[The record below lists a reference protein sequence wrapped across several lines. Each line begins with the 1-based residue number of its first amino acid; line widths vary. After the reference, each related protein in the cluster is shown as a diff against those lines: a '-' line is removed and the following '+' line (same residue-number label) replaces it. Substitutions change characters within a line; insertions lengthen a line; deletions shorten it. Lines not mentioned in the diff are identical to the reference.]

1 MGSPINSN
9 PIGGGG
15 GTNPFIIRP
24 SYWRSY
30 EPYLDENYAN
40 FRNAPAQVNR
50 GLFRGYTFPVWS
62 TPANQYD
69 ELLFRIRVPF
79 RWDGVTNPYF
89 CAITAISQA
98 EDIGDKYK
106 FQLEWASEDVG
117 HVIPDTTK
125 ETVTWEV
132 VVIDGTAWR
141 AEIIVGE
148 MDASFDLIA
157 GQNWQGRLRR
167 IASDSPAVTGNPAIF
182 HWCTRWLC
190 NKIGTESDMGY

>member
-1 MGSPINSN
+1 MYYNSVGKVK
-9 PIGGGG
+9 P
-15 GTNPFIIRP
+15 
-24 SYWRSY
+24 YWRSY

-40 FRNAPAQVNR
+40 FRSAPAQVNR
-50 GLFRGYTFPVWS
+50 GLFRGYSMPIWA

-98 EDIGDKYK
+98 EDVGDKYK
-106 FQLEWASEDVG
+106 FQLAWVSKDVG
-117 HVIPDTTK
+117 FVLPDTVD
-125 ETVTWEV
+125 ETIDWEV
-132 VVIDGTAWR
+132 TVVDGTAWR

-148 MDASFDLIA
+148 MDGTKLIA

-167 IASDSPAVTGNPAIF
+167 IASSGPEVSGEPVIF
-182 HWCTRWLC
+182 HWCTRWLMD
-190 NKIGTESDMGY
+190 KHGTDSPMGY